1 MSRKAGESDSC
12 SSCGLWSSVVSRHD
26 IELCEAPRPHLGRPR
41 SLARTAK
48 STTNQIC
55 IDPLL
60 FLPHDMMP
68 AQNYRRVSI
77 DQHPLPQLTMALRE
91 LPSSLRRLALR
102 DTRPT
107 AAVAGRSWRRYTS
120 AEAVAAAPKEVSE
133 DFQDLE
139 SNTSMFTAFSPDD
152 ETKAY
157 DPIKRT
163 QGRRRE
169 LPPSRY
175 VVEGAQHR
183 NNS

>member
-1 MSRKAGESDSC
+1 MTSNCAKP
-12 SSCGLWSSVVSRHD
+12 LPH
-26 IELCEAPRPHLGRPR
+26 LHLGRPI
-41 SLARTAK
+41 SLVRAEKT
-48 STTNQIC
+48 TTNQIW

-102 DTRPT
+102 DGRPT

-152 ETKAY
+152 KIKAY

-175 VVEGAQHR
+175 VVEGTQHR
-183 NNS
+183 KQ